1 MLHLKLHSI
10 LHLLLGRAEGR
21 SVPMKVSTR
30 IMTVLFVVTLL
41 VTLAGCGQGQ
51 TSSGSGTAGNKIC
64 YAYQGLASTFWVGAL
79 NAVTQGLKAKS
90 FQMVAYHGQ
99 QNANT
104 QLQQVKD
111 CINQGVA
118 GIIIV
123 EQDADSAVSIIKE
136 ANQPNIPLA
145 LLNRPPAPSSAHSI
159 VVVANNETIATDAVT
174 ALVQQAMKLHRK
186 VHP

>member
-79 NAVTQGLKAKS
+79 NAVTRGLKAKG
-90 FQMVAYHGQ
+90 FQMVAYDGQ

-104 QLQQVKD
+104 QLQQVKT
-111 CINQGVA
+111 VLTR
-118 GIIIV
+118 
-123 EQDADSAVSIIKE
+123 EWLE
-136 ANQPNIPLA
+136 
-145 LLNRPPAPSSAHSI
+145 SSSS
-159 VVVANNETIATDAVT
+159 
-174 ALVQQAMKLHRK
+174 
-186 VHP
+186 